1 MFNRQSIISFA
12 TRYIWTR
19 KTQLAFYEKKRS
31 SLPYSLPDSAVFKYR
46 VSGQPQ
52 CQNEHLQREIEGN
65 IFYLWTCL
73 SSAGWGPTTIAPPK
87 IKLREK
93 LRRELAIILKFH
105 ISAHFSRSTPDPPLC
120 HSECISNFFRAVD
133 SGFTNLWCLM
143 EFNNM
148 ARPFGRV
155 SFTPINTYRP
165 YVHVYLTHFSFWRRT
180 L

>member
-1 MFNRQSIISFA
+1 MS
-12 TRYIWTR
+12 YD
-19 KTQLAFYEKKRS
+19 
-31 SLPYSLPDSAVFKYR
+31 LPDSAIFKYR

-73 SSAGWGPTTIAPPK
+73 SSAGWGPTAIALPK

-120 HSECISNFFRAVD
+120 HSGCISNFFRAVD
-133 SGFTNLWCLM
+133 FEFTNLWCLM

-148 ARPFGRV
+148 ARSFGRI
-155 SFTPINTYRP
+155 SFTPKDIFGP
-165 YVHVYLTHFSFWRRT
+165 HFSKYMTAHFNIRIFGFREIFFW
-180 L
+180 